1 MQKHLMIWGWLVL
14 SSSLCRADGD
24 TLKKFDGSSVV
35 GNLVE
40 VRERS
45 VVLKP
50 EGAGDDGRLE
60 VPYSDLQSIR
70 FLNTDDKQS
79 RRKILFDTRG
89 DSDRKAEK
97 TATIKLR
104 AGKQRFGL
112 TYLHKTG
119 PSLCKLE
126 YSGPGVNRTKLSPTS
141 LFRAGLQ
148 ATYTT
153 RDPGADAEGFLLPE
167 VFTPEEKGV
176 FARVHEFAADAV
188 IDDFADFKGIRVSR
202 YAAANSVDLG
212 AFKHSNSNF
221 SVVIQGFLSVPT
233 DGEYTF
239 YLNASQDVL
248 VWFGVDPAPI
258 HPGSPA
264 LQGTDFTVVTADSG
278 MCWGP
283 ITSWSPD
290 SLTITTSIAGTA
302 SPVEIPVSHLQEVW
316 TTPVILKE
324 TKVDRGG
331 EPGDKDSIYVKSADG
346 KTIQRVSGKVLGQEG
361 DSLQVEYDGA
371 KRGLKME
378 RVVGVVYQGRR
389 TTDQPAPGVLIISGG
404 HRLPGT
410 LVSGSRGMPISF
422 KAAWGQSMEW
432 PYDRIVRYE
441 VRNGR
446 NVWLTDLQPTGQ
458 ETVPYFDRNLGWSAN
473 KSLLGGELKI
483 ADKSYERGLCLNSHT
498 VLTFDVEGYS
508 RFESDV
514 GVQHDDGRLG
524 RAAVKVLV
532 DGQVAFENADL
543 KLSSGR
549 TPVSIDLSGKKSLT
563 LEVDFG
569 ENFDVGD
576 HITWGGA
583 KLVK

>member
-1 MQKHLMIWGWLVL
+1 MRRRLIISCWLLL
-14 SSSLCRADGD
+14 STSLWADGD

-35 GNLVE
+35 GDIVE
-40 VRERS
+40 FREGS
-45 VVLKP
+45 VVVRP
-50 EGAGDDGRLE
+50 EGAGEDGRLE
-60 VPYSDLQSIR
+60 VPYRDMNMVR
-70 FLNTDDKQS
+70 FRHTDDKANL
-79 RRKILFDTRG
+79 RKVLFDTRG
-89 DSDRKAEK
+89 DTDRKAEK

-126 YSGPGVNRTKLSPTS
+126 YSGPGVNRSKLSPTS
-141 LFRAGLQ
+141 LFRAATQ
-148 ATYTT
+148 ATYTA
-153 RDPGADAEGFLLPE
+153 RDPGFDAEGFLLPE

-176 FARVHEFAADAV
+176 FVRVHEFPGDAV
-188 IDDFADFKGIRVSR
+188 IEDFSDFKGIRVSR
-202 YAAANSVDLG
+202 YAGANSADLG
-212 AFKHSNSNF
+212 AFKHTNSNF
-221 SVVIQGFLSVPT
+221 AAVIQGFLSVPT

-248 VWFGVDPAPI
+248 VWFGNDPPPI
-258 HPGSPA
+258 HPGSPT
-264 LQGTDFTVVTADSG
+264 LQGTDFTVIGADSG
-278 MCWGP
+278 TCWGP
-283 ITSWSPD
+283 ITAWGPE

-302 SPVEIPVSHLQEVW
+302 RPIETPISHLQEVW

-324 TKVDRGG
+324 TKVDRAG
-331 EPGDKDSIYVKSADG
+331 EPTDKDTVYVKSADG
-346 KTIQRVSGKVLGQEG
+346 KTVQRVSGKVLGQEG
-361 DSLQVEYDGA
+361 DSLQVEFEGQ

-378 RVVGVVYQGRR
+378 RIVGVVFQGRR
-389 TTDQPAPGVLIISGG
+389 TKDQPSPGVLVLSGG

-410 LVSGSRGMPISF
+410 MIAGSRGKPITF
-422 KAAWGQSMEW
+422 KTAWGQSLEW
-432 PYDRIVRYE
+432 SYDRIVRYE

-446 NVWLTDLQPTGQ
+446 NVWLTDLQPTAQ
-458 ETVPYFDRNLGWSAN
+458 ESVPYFDHNLGWSADKN
-473 KSLLGGELKI
+473 LRGGELKI
-483 ADKSYERGLCLNSHT
+483 ADKSYERGLCTNSRT
-498 VLTFDVEGYS
+498 VLAYDVEGYS
-508 RFESDV
+508 RFETDL
-514 GVQHDDGRLG
+514 GVQHEDGRLG

-543 KLSSGR
+543 KLESGR